1 MKVLPYGRSRRLGQI
16 AAVILVALAVFLFF
30 AAVGVHYAQKQII
43 KTKARIAADAGA
55 LYLGSIIG
63 SYAHYL
69 SKLAVKGKCKKKKR
83 RWGIL
88 AWAVAI
94 VVAVITYGAGAHIS
108 AAIIAAASTGSF
120 ALNEVQVSKA
130 IGQLNKQ
137 FKKLSSLDVKRSLKW
152 QTISYVVPLVVED
165 PGAMDKLEK
174 DIDKVINGVKN
185 GSGGT
190 NISKREQDLEND
202 LKDFWKNNVTPL
214 LVSLTNRTS
223 LFNSIKD
230 LDSVALDSFG
240 NSYHFLIQNRS
251 ITECV
256 QDKNGD
262 CKCPDINGNGECD
275 DREEITT
282 TTLYNDIDY
291 ADRLIQDVINV
302 INGGAS
308 GGQQAIE
315 AWDFMYDSECR
326 DDGTDCANSFDG
338 LKQLEKTK
346 TALADVQT
354 NILNNISGIN
364 GLTICDTGCT
374 GIQISYTGDPIT
386 TMDEIINHIREGN
399 SIYMSSSDFYN
410 FKMGYFD
417 RLQDLKNA
425 ANKVKNKILNN
436 SNFADRVEAVEGGT
450 VQNVPGIP
458 EHFSYAWDDKLG
470 RHHSIEVYVDFK
482 MPKIKVKKHLT
493 SVTIKVKRCE
503 QDVKVT
509 VVRNGYRF
517 TSKMHYKATKTVDD
531 KHHWYL
537 H

>member
-174 DIDKVINGVKN
+174 DIDKVINGVKTSSA
-185 GSGGT
+185 SGGASSGGGAPT
-190 NISKREQDLEND
+190 DKQVLERD
-202 LKDFWKNNVTPL
+202 LKSFWTNQINPL
-214 LVSLTNRTS
+214 LSPLRNRVRLFDSIIKLNANVPSPFIRNNWSIIDECSSVDSDGFCNGTSSVS
-223 LFNSIKD
+223 
-230 LDSVALDSFG
+230 
-240 NSYHFLIQNRS
+240 
-251 ITECV
+251 
-256 QDKNGD
+256 
-262 CKCPDINGNGECD
+262 
-275 DREEITT
+275 
-282 TTLYNDIDY
+282 YNDIEY
-291 ADRLIQDVINV
+291 VNEVLE
-302 INGGAS
+302 GAIS
-308 GGQQAIE
+308 GGDGLIDIVDRGRLGGDNAIS
-315 AWDFMYDSECR
+315 AWDLIYDEECR
-326 DDGTDCANSFDG
+326 KEGIDCSDSYDAP
-338 LKQLEKTK
+338 KQLEDVK
-346 TALADVQT
+346 TALQ
-354 NILNNISGIN
+354 NLQNGIMGISGIN

-374 GIQISYTGDPIT
+374 GIQISYTGDPIA
-386 TMDEIINHIREGN
+386 TMDEIINHIRSGD
-399 SIYMSSSDFYN
+399 SIYMSTLDFDN
-410 FKMGYFD
+410 FKLGYFTK
-417 RLQDLKNA
+417 LQDLINA
-425 ANKVKNKILNN
+425 ADGVKNKILRN

-493 SVTIKVKRCE
+493 SVTIKVKRCK